1 MTAKRIII
9 LLALLILAAA
19 GQAAA
24 QDRQA
29 VDLRARVVEVFGD
42 KAIVESGGERLLV
55 EPIAP
60 DKAFPAAVGSEI
72 GIAGQRM
79 GNVLTPSRVTLP
91 SGAIVQR
98 EAPRAPSAAAPSAPP
113 PDAAPGDRS
122 LAGQLAREGITMVGS
137 PYRKRY
143 YTEVAGRTADGRMVI
158 ASFDHSGRLQEIED
172 AEDRHI
178 HPQSPEAL
186 PAPEV
191 ERRLAALGFTSIR
204 LLDQR
209 RYRFF
214 FSVVDSRGD
223 QLELH
228 VDRAGNIL
236 KKVWLR

>member
-1 MTAKRIII
+1 MTAKRIITV
-9 LLALLILAAA
+9 LALLVLAAT
-19 GQAAA
+19 GPAAA

-42 KAIVESGGERLLV
+42 KAIVASNGERLLV

-60 DKAFPAAVGSEI
+60 DKEFPARVGADIE
-72 GIAGQRM
+72 IAGSRI

-91 SGAIVQR
+91 SGVAVER
-98 EAPRAPSAAAPSAPP
+98 EASRAPSPAASSAPP

-122 LAGQLAREGITMVGS
+122 LAGQLAREGVTIVGS

-158 ASFDHSGRLQEIED
+158 ASFDHGGLLREIED
-172 AEDRHI
+172 ADHRHV

-186 PAPEV
+186 PQAEV
-191 ERRLAALGFTSIR
+191 ERRVGGLGFTSIR

-209 RYRFF
+209 RYLFF
-214 FSVVDSRGD
+214 FSAVDPRGD
-223 QLELH
+223 PMELH
-228 VDRAGNIL
+228 VDRAGNIV
-236 KKVWLR
+236 KRVWLR